1 MMTKLSGGKRINKS
15 NKGKNQRKRETK
27 DANIKRNSLRL
38 KIDRIEN
45 GVTYLRGGG
54 IAWRNK

>member
-27 DANIKRNSLRL
+27 DDNIKRNSLRL

>member
-1 MMTKLSGGKRINKS
+1 MMMKLSGGKRINKS

-54 IAWRNK
+54 IA